1 MGKICFLFVTQR
13 SSNNTLY
20 IMFQC
25 IMYHIVFTL
34 NQRPSKNSQKQD
46 LGDKINDNRLYLVL
60 L

>member
-1 MGKICFLFVTQR
+1 MH
-13 SSNNTLY
+13 SN
-20 IMFQC
+20 
-25 IMYHIVFTL
+25 TL